1 MKVKYIIKIFLLISL
16 VGCSSAP
23 RFFSNRSAVI
33 DIKSH
38 SAPLRY
44 SDIPDSSHVIETETG
59 IASFYS
65 DEFNGKPTY
74 SGTIYN
80 MNGLSAAHPTYPMG
94 TIIRVTNLSNMKSV
108 VIEVND
114 RMPLHPDRI
123 IDLSL
128 GTARVL
134 GMENKGLQKVKI
146 EVLKWGEG
154 RK

>member
-1 MKVKYIIKIFLLISL
+1 MKVNYIIKIFLLISL
-16 VGCSSAP
+16 AGCSSAP
-23 RFFSNRSAVI
+23 RFFSNRSAAI
-33 DIKSH
+33 DIKSY
-38 SAPLRY
+38 SAALRY

-134 GMENKGLQKVKI
+134 GMENKGLQKVRI